1 MHVHW
6 LTMLFT
12 KHCPLCRS
20 AVRPGTAGVVR
31 RLGRLYCCQA
41 HADAHAQQLDTA
53 LHDVQ
58 CRHAACHGGNRLL
71 PPIGE
76 GELC

>member
-1 MHVHW
+1 MHAQW

-20 AVRPGTAGVVR
+20 AVRPGAAGVVR

-41 HADAHAQQLDTA
+41 HADTHEQQLYIA

-58 CRHAACHGGNRLL
+58 CRHAACHGGTRLL
-71 PPIGE
+71 PPRGE
-76 GELC
+76 GEPR